1 MIEEFFKITTK
12 LKKIPRKGWKIK
24 LGVVNP
30 ESVADHSY
38 STSIFAMVL
47 ADIQKLDTTKVMKM
61 SLLHDLAES
70 IIGDFTPEEI
80 SKNEKNKLEN
90 NAIKKILNYLS
101 PEQSLE
107 YLLIWKEYIKKQ
119 SDEAVLVHE
128 TDKFE
133 MAVQAMNYYNE
144 GFNKEKIKPFFD
156 TAKNEINSEY
166 MKKILAKF
174 LPLST
179 VKGQLQW
186 NACAKS
192 GSFAKSMKNLRI
204 PRVQGPAPE

>member
-1 MIEEFFKITTK
+1 LIEEFFKITTK

-174 LPLST
+174 LP
-179 VKGQLQW
+179 
-186 NACAKS
+186 
-192 GSFAKSMKNLRI
+192 
-204 PRVQGPAPE
+204 